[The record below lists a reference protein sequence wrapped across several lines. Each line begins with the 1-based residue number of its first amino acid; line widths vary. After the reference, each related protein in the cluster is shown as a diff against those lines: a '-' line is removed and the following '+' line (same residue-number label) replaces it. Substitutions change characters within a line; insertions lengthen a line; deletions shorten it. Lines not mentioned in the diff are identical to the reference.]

1 MVDITIVINVFNI
14 GLIALIISVI
24 LRFFVRKVSL
34 MYVIATPMA
43 LGCIY
48 CSIKGIAGAILFI
61 LLLCFF
67 ISLLG
72 IAIAKFLIFI
82 EGYNG

>member
-1 MVDITIVINVFNI
+1 MADIAIVIDVFNI

-24 LRFFVRKVSL
+24 MSFFLRKVSL
-34 MYVIATPMA
+34 VYVIATPMA
-43 LGCIY
+43 FDNIY
-48 CSIKGIAGAILFI
+48 CSIKGIAGAIPFI
-61 LLLCFF
+61 LFFSFF
-67 ISLLG
+67 ISLIG